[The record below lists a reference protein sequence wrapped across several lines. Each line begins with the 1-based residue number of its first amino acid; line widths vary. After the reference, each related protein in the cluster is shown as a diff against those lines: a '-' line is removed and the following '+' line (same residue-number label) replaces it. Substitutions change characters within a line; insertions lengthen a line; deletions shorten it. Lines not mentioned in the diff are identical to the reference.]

1 MCLAAINDI
10 NKVGRLDEYSYL
22 YLKTVLNHLSFHLHL
37 DEKLGI
43 LMNKKEGELS
53 LCLDRIRDRKRQR
66 KVVGRKDC
74 TKVGSIR
81 KKLKSLSPYN
91 CNKIKFSVIE
101 KIELTVLSNARQ

>member
-1 MCLAAINDI
+1 MSFYFVSDTLNEKIEEMCLAAINDI

-43 LMNKKEGELS
+43 LMKEKEGELS
-53 LCLDRIRDRKRQR
+53 LCLDRIRERKRQR

-74 TKVGSIR
+74 TKVGSIS
-81 KKLKSLSPYN
+81 KK
-91 CNKIKFSVIE
+91 
-101 KIELTVLSNARQ
+101 

>member
-53 LCLDRIRDRKRQR
+53 LCLDRIRERKRQR
-66 KVVGRKDC
+66 KGAGRKDC
-74 TKVGSIR
+74 TKVCSIR
-81 KKLKSLSPYN
+81 KKLK
-91 CNKIKFSVIE
+91 IFV
-101 KIELTVLSNARQ
+101 TV